1 MIKIYLVEDS
11 GLLRE
16 RLIHTLSGI
25 KGLEICGF
33 SDSAEQAIQ
42 QIRQTETDIIIL
54 DIRLRQGNGFQVL
67 KALKKP
73 GQPPTIIV
81 LTNFAY
87 PQYRKKFLEAGA
99 DYFFDKSS
107 EFAQVPLIV
116 RALLAKRRTAR
127 APRREPNDQASIR

>member
-1 MIKIYLVEDS
+1 MKIFLVEDS

-16 RLIHTLSGI
+16 RLLFTLAGI
-25 KGLEICGF
+25 KGLEVCGF

-42 QIRQTETDIIIL
+42 LIRQTESDIIIL

-67 KALKKP
+67 KAVKKP
-73 GQPPTIIV
+73 GQPPTVIV

-107 EFAQVPLIV
+107 EFAQVPFVL
-116 RALLAKRRTAR
+116 RELLAKHKAAAK
-127 APRREPNDQASIR
+127 APRQQSNDRPSLK